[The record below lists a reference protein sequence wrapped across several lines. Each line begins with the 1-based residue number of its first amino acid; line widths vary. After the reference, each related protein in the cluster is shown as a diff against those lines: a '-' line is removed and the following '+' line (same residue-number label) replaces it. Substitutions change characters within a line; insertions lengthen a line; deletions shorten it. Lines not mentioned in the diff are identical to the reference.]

1 MKKERQSN
9 TEYERLSIQRMT
21 REVENQKNT
30 KQIKNKRNN

>member
-21 REVENQKNT
+21 SEKISRLLYRT
-30 KQIKNKRNN
+30 IYY